1 MKRLNLILGAAA
13 LVAVSLTASPAVNA
27 QENGNRDENGKIVR
41 GPYETNRFG
50 DNWFIG
56 VGGGINFL
64 WSEGYDQGKISPSID
79 ANFGKWF
86 TPSVGMRIGYQGF
99 STRIWSETPSLIG
112 PSLDTDKDMYLQKMG
127 YMYIHG
133 DFLWNISN
141 AFSGYKETRFWNL
154 IPYLHAG
161 YYRSYGLK
169 DVEFADN
176 EIAGG
181 AGLLHNLRLG
191 NRLDLIID
199 MRATIVNGRAHGAD
213 DVAVIPSVT
222 AGLAVDLGFPA
233 FYRASTLI
241 GAIEV
246 ANAEV
251 VGTLET
257 TIAALEVANKALKAD
272 NKKVAQANK
281 KLQNDMNALKQNLP
295 GEIYT
300 EFFNAMEPAVLFF
313 EIGKTVLGEKELKHL
328 DFLAKNL
335 LEQADEHTKLNITL
349 MGSADS
355 NTGSM
360 NRNKRL
366 SAARAE
372 YISNLLT
379 QTYGITSDRLIVKS
393 EVVKANQKPEM
404 SRAVIISF

>member
-1 MKRLNLILGAAA
+1 
-13 LVAVSLTASPAVNA
+13 
-27 QENGNRDENGKIVR
+27 
-41 GPYETNRFG
+41 
-50 DNWFIG
+50 
-56 VGGGINFL
+56 
-64 WSEGYDQGKISPSID
+64 
-79 ANFGKWF
+79 
-86 TPSVGMRIGYQGF
+86 
-99 STRIWSETPSLIG
+99 
-112 PSLDTDKDMYLQKMG
+112 
-127 YMYIHG
+127 
-133 DFLWNISN
+133 
-141 AFSGYKETRFWNL
+141 
-154 IPYLHAG
+154 
-161 YYRSYGLK
+161 
-169 DVEFADN
+169 
-176 EIAGG
+176 
-181 AGLLHNLRLG
+181 
-191 NRLDLIID
+191 
-199 MRATIVNGRAHGAD
+199 
-213 DVAVIPSVT
+213 
-222 AGLAVDLGFPA
+222 
-233 FYRASTLI
+233 
-241 GAIEV
+241 
-246 ANAEV
+246 
-251 VGTLET
+251 
-257 TIAALEVANKALKAD
+257 
-272 NKKVAQANK
+272 
-281 KLQNDMNALKQNLP
+281 MNALKQNLP